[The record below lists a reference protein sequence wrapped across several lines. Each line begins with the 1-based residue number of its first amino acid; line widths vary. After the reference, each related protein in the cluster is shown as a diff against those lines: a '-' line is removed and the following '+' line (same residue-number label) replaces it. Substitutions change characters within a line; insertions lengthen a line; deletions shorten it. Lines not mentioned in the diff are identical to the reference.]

1 MAKNVLT
8 VDEKASRGDYN
19 AALELALS
27 SSNEEVRKAIENSYQ
42 TPAEK
47 RF

>member
-1 MAKNVLT
+1 
-8 VDEKASRGDYN
+8 
-19 AALELALS
+19 LELALS